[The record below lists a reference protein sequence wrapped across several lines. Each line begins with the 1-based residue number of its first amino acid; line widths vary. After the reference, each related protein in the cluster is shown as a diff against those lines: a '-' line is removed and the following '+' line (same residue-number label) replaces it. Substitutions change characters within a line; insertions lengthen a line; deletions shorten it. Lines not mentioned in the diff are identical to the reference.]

1 MAGTL
6 RLHAKWK
13 INSAIHLIVQLL
25 LVSMLLS
32 KNKEMMK
39 KITYILGL
47 FSMLTFQS
55 CLDME
60 PKTQLA
66 DTNYWQTPDHFKLF
80 ATQFYGWT
88 VDFKQLDDSPHSD
101 VRSDLRTGITLDVY
115 SNGTN
120 SIPSSDKTYTNN
132 YNRIRQVNTLL
143 QQAEGYAA
151 PADIETS
158 VGEAHFFRAY
168 CYFDLLQVYGDVI
181 ITRTPLDIDSPE
193 MQMARNS
200 RDEVVDFILEDLEE
214 AIRLLPEA
222 NEISSKDEGRLSSQA
237 ASAFLSRVALYE
249 GTWQKFRNGG
259 QNNDRSSALLDIAA
273 TSAHDVIESGFFE
286 LFAPEELGTE
296 AYKYLFILENDKSN
310 PAGITK
316 SGNKEYIFT
325 RRHDPTLA
333 SIGFNITQGRLGNAV
348 YVTRKMANMYLQSNG
363 LPINPQ
369 TWDYSKVDSEFKDRD
384 NRMSNTLMIPGH
396 TYWGTGG
403 GRIDWTGSTE
413 EIANASHKNFMPS
426 TGTGYFPHKW
436 CCERDGVPTGMEAYD
451 YPIIR
456 YAEVLL
462 NYAEA
467 VFERDDKI
475 SDEDLAISLNLTR
488 KRVNPNM
495 PDLTNA
501 FVSANNLDMRT
512 EIRRER
518 TVEFYDEN
526 FRIDDLKRWKTAE
539 EEMPMNLTG
548 VKWRGTEYET
558 KWSDASSKTM
568 DAEGCIIYEQGRVWE
583 EKHYLYPLPIDQL
596 KLNPNLKQNPGWE

>member
-1 MAGTL
+1 
-6 RLHAKWK
+6 
-13 INSAIHLIVQLL
+13 
-25 LVSMLLS
+25 
-32 KNKEMMK
+32 MMK

-237 ASAFLSRVALYE
+237 ASAFLSRFALYE

-403 GRIDWTGSTE
+403 GRIDWTGSAE

>member
-1 MAGTL
+1 
-6 RLHAKWK
+6 
-13 INSAIHLIVQLL
+13 
-25 LVSMLLS
+25 
-32 KNKEMMK
+32 MMK

-55 CLDME
+55 CLDLE

-80 ATQFYGWT
+80 ATQFYGWSA
-88 VDFKQLDDSPHSD
+88 DFRQLDDSPHSD
-101 VRSDLRTGITLDVY
+101 IRSDLRTAITFDVY

-120 SIPSSDKTYTNN
+120 SIPSSDKTYTDN
-132 YNRIRQVNTLL
+132 YNRIRQTNMLL
-143 QQAEGYAA
+143 QQAESYAA
-151 PADIETS
+151 PSDIATF

-193 MQMARNS
+193 MQMSRNS
-200 RDEVVDFILEDLEE
+200 RSEVVDFIIEDLEE
-214 AIRLLPEA
+214 AVRLLPAA
-222 NEISSKDEGRLSSQA
+222 NEISSNDEGRLSSQA

-259 QNNDRSSALLDIAA
+259 QNNERSKALLDIAA
-273 TSAHDVIESGFFE
+273 TSAHDVMESDFFE

-403 GRIDWTGSTE
+403 GRIDWTGSAE

-568 DAEGCIIYEQGRVWE
+568 DADGCIIYEQGRVWE

-596 KLNPNLKQNPGWE
+596 KLNSNLKQNPGWE

>member
-1 MAGTL
+1 
-6 RLHAKWK
+6 
-13 INSAIHLIVQLL
+13 
-25 LVSMLLS
+25 
-32 KNKEMMK
+32 MK

-403 GRIDWTGSTE
+403 GRIDWTGSAE
-413 EIANASHKNFMPS
+413 EIANASHKNYMPS

-596 KLNPNLKQNPGWE
+596 KLNPNLKQNPAWE

>member
-1 MAGTL
+1 
-6 RLHAKWK
+6 
-13 INSAIHLIVQLL
+13 
-25 LVSMLLS
+25 
-32 KNKEMMK
+32 MMK

-151 PADIETS
+151 SADIETS

-403 GRIDWTGSTE
+403 GRIDWTGSAE
-413 EIANASHKNFMPS
+413 EIANASHKNYMPS

-539 EEMPMNLTG
+539 EEMSMNLTG

>member
-1 MAGTL
+1 
-6 RLHAKWK
+6 
-13 INSAIHLIVQLL
+13 
-25 LVSMLLS
+25 
-32 KNKEMMK
+32 MMK

-403 GRIDWTGSTE
+403 GRIDWTGSAE

-501 FVSANNLDMRT
+501 FVSANNLEMRT

-583 EKHYLYPLPIDQL
+583 EKHYLYPLPMDQL
-596 KLNPNLKQNPGWE
+596 KLNPNLKQNPGWK

>member
-1 MAGTL
+1 
-6 RLHAKWK
+6 
-13 INSAIHLIVQLL
+13 
-25 LVSMLLS
+25 
-32 KNKEMMK
+32 MK

-151 PADIETS
+151 PAGIETS

>member
-1 MAGTL
+1 
-6 RLHAKWK
+6 
-13 INSAIHLIVQLL
+13 
-25 LVSMLLS
+25 MLLS

-143 QQAEGYAA
+143 QQAEGYAV

-193 MQMARNS
+193 MKMARNS

-222 NEISSKDEGRLSSQA
+222 NEISSKDEGRLSNQA

-369 TWDYSKVDSEFKDRD
+369 TWDYSKVDSEFKNRD

-403 GRIDWTGSTE
+403 GRIDWTGSAE

-548 VKWRGTEYET
+548 VKWRDTDYET

>member
-1 MAGTL
+1 
-6 RLHAKWK
+6 
-13 INSAIHLIVQLL
+13 
-25 LVSMLLS
+25 
-32 KNKEMMK
+32 MMK

-222 NEISSKDEGRLSSQA
+222 NEISSKYEGRLSSQA

-403 GRIDWTGSTE
+403 GRIDWTGSAE

>member
-1 MAGTL
+1 
-6 RLHAKWK
+6 
-13 INSAIHLIVQLL
+13 
-25 LVSMLLS
+25 
-32 KNKEMMK
+32 MMK

-55 CLDME
+55 CLDLE

-80 ATQFYGWT
+80 ATQFYGWSA
-88 VDFKQLDDSPHSD
+88 DFRQLDDSPHSD
-101 VRSDLRTGITLDVY
+101 IRSDLRTAITFDVY

-120 SIPSSDKTYTNN
+120 SIPSSDKTYTDN
-132 YNRIRQVNTLL
+132 YNRIRQTNMLL
-143 QQAEGYAA
+143 QQAESYAA
-151 PADIETS
+151 PSDIATF

-181 ITRTPLDIDSPE
+181 ITRTQLDIDSPE
-193 MQMARNS
+193 MQMSRNS
-200 RDEVVDFILEDLEE
+200 RSEVVDFIIEDLEE
-214 AIRLLPEA
+214 AVRLLPAA
-222 NEISSKDEGRLSSQA
+222 NEISSNDEGRLSSQA

-259 QNNDRSSALLDIAA
+259 QNNERSKALLDIAA
-273 TSAHDVIESGFFE
+273 TSAHDVMESDFFE

-316 SGNKEYIFT
+316 SANKEYIFT

-348 YVTRKMANMYLQSNG
+348 YVTRKMANMYLQNNG
-363 LPINPQ
+363 FPVDPQ
-369 TWDYSKVDSEFKDRD
+369 TWDYSKVDSEFKNRD

-403 GRIDWTGSTE
+403 GRIDWTGSAE
-413 EIANASHKNFMPS
+413 EIANACHKNYMPS

>member
-1 MAGTL
+1 
-6 RLHAKWK
+6 
-13 INSAIHLIVQLL
+13 
-25 LVSMLLS
+25 MLLS

-333 SIGFNITQGRLGNAV
+333 SIGFNITQGRLGNAL

-403 GRIDWTGSTE
+403 GRIDWTGSAE

-548 VKWRGTEYET
+548 VKWRGTDYET

>member
-1 MAGTL
+1 
-6 RLHAKWK
+6 
-13 INSAIHLIVQLL
+13 
-25 LVSMLLS
+25 
-32 KNKEMMK
+32 MK

-60 PKTQLA
+60 PKTRLA

-403 GRIDWTGSTE
+403 GRIDWTGSAE

-501 FVSANNLDMRT
+501 FVSANNLEMRT

-583 EKHYLYPLPIDQL
+583 EKHYLYPLPMDQL

>member
-1 MAGTL
+1 
-6 RLHAKWK
+6 
-13 INSAIHLIVQLL
+13 
-25 LVSMLLS
+25 
-32 KNKEMMK
+32 MMK

-403 GRIDWTGSTE
+403 GRIDWTGSAE

-501 FVSANNLDMRT
+501 FVSANNLDMRS

>member
-1 MAGTL
+1 
-6 RLHAKWK
+6 
-13 INSAIHLIVQLL
+13 
-25 LVSMLLS
+25 
-32 KNKEMMK
+32 MMK

-403 GRIDWTGSTE
+403 GRIDWTGSAE

-583 EKHYLYPLPIDQL
+583 EKHYLYSLPIDQL

>member
-1 MAGTL
+1 
-6 RLHAKWK
+6 
-13 INSAIHLIVQLL
+13 
-25 LVSMLLS
+25 MLLS

-80 ATQFYGWT
+80 VTQFYGWT

-403 GRIDWTGSTE
+403 GRIDWTGSAE

-436 CCERDGVPTGMEAYD
+436 CCERDGVPTGMKAYD

>member
-1 MAGTL
+1 
-6 RLHAKWK
+6 
-13 INSAIHLIVQLL
+13 
-25 LVSMLLS
+25 
-32 KNKEMMK
+32 MMK

-403 GRIDWTGSTE
+403 GRIDWTGSAE

-548 VKWRGTEYET
+548 VKWRVTEYET

-568 DAEGCIIYEQGRVWE
+568 DAEGCIICEQGRVWE

>member
-1 MAGTL
+1 
-6 RLHAKWK
+6 
-13 INSAIHLIVQLL
+13 
-25 LVSMLLS
+25 MLLS

-403 GRIDWTGSTE
+403 GRIDWTGSAE

-426 TGTGYFPHKW
+426 TGTVYFPHKW

-568 DAEGCIIYEQGRVWE
+568 DVEGCIICEQGRVWE

>member
-1 MAGTL
+1 
-6 RLHAKWK
+6 
-13 INSAIHLIVQLL
+13 
-25 LVSMLLS
+25 
-32 KNKEMMK
+32 MK

-403 GRIDWTGSTE
+403 GRIDWTGSAE

-501 FVSANNLDMRT
+501 FVSANNLEMRT

>member
-1 MAGTL
+1 
-6 RLHAKWK
+6 
-13 INSAIHLIVQLL
+13 
-25 LVSMLLS
+25 
-32 KNKEMMK
+32 MK

-47 FSMLTFQS
+47 FSMLTLQS

-88 VDFKQLDDSPHSD
+88 ADFRQLDDSPHSD
-101 VRSDLRTGITLDVY
+101 VHSDLRTGITLDVY

-120 SIPSSDKTYTNN
+120 SIPSSDKTYTDN
-132 YNRIRQVNTLL
+132 YNRIRQTNMLL
-143 QQAEGYAA
+143 QQAESYAA
-151 PADIETS
+151 PSDIATF

-193 MQMARNS
+193 MQMSRNS
-200 RDEVVDFILEDLEE
+200 RSEVVDFIIEDLEE
-214 AIRLLPEA
+214 AVRLLPAA
-222 NEISSKDEGRLSSQA
+222 NEISSNDEGRLSSQA

-259 QNNDRSSALLDIAA
+259 QNNERSKGLLDIAA
-273 TSAHDVIESGFFE
+273 TSAHDVMESDFFE

-316 SGNKEYIFT
+316 SANKEYIFT

-348 YVTRKMANMYLQSNG
+348 YVTRKMANMYLQNNG
-363 LPINPQ
+363 LPVDPQ
-369 TWDYSKVDSEFKDRD
+369 TWDYSKVDSEFKNRD

-403 GRIDWTGSTE
+403 GRIDWTGSAE
-413 EIANASHKNFMPS
+413 EIANASHKNYMPS

-548 VKWRGTEYET
+548 IKWRGTDYET
-558 KWSDASSKTM
+558 KWTDASSKPM

>member
-1 MAGTL
+1 
-6 RLHAKWK
+6 
-13 INSAIHLIVQLL
+13 
-25 LVSMLLS
+25 
-32 KNKEMMK
+32 MMK

-143 QQAEGYAA
+143 QQAEDYAA

-403 GRIDWTGSTE
+403 GRIDWTGSAE

-501 FVSANNLDMRT
+501 FVSANNLEMRT

-583 EKHYLYPLPIDQL
+583 EKHYLYPLPMDQL

>member
-1 MAGTL
+1 
-6 RLHAKWK
+6 
-13 INSAIHLIVQLL
+13 
-25 LVSMLLS
+25 
-32 KNKEMMK
+32 MK

-403 GRIDWTGSTE
+403 GRIDWTGSAE

-568 DAEGCIIYEQGRVWE
+568 DAEGCIICEQGRVWE

>member
-1 MAGTL
+1 
-6 RLHAKWK
+6 
-13 INSAIHLIVQLL
+13 
-25 LVSMLLS
+25 
-32 KNKEMMK
+32 MMK

-193 MQMARNS
+193 MQMVRRS

-403 GRIDWTGSTE
+403 GRIDWTGSAE
-413 EIANASHKNFMPS
+413 EIANASHKNYMPS

>member
-1 MAGTL
+1 
-6 RLHAKWK
+6 
-13 INSAIHLIVQLL
+13 
-25 LVSMLLS
+25 
-32 KNKEMMK
+32 MMK

-143 QQAEGYAA
+143 QQAEGYAV

-193 MQMARNS
+193 MKMARNS

-222 NEISSKDEGRLSSQA
+222 NEISSKDEGRLSNQA

-369 TWDYSKVDSEFKDRD
+369 TWDYSKVDSEFKNRD

-403 GRIDWTGSTE
+403 GRIDWTGSAE

-548 VKWRGTEYET
+548 VKWRDTDYET

>member
-1 MAGTL
+1 
-6 RLHAKWK
+6 
-13 INSAIHLIVQLL
+13 
-25 LVSMLLS
+25 MLLS

-348 YVTRKMANMYLQSNG
+348 YGTRKMANMYLQSNG

-403 GRIDWTGSTE
+403 GRIDWTGSAE

-501 FVSANNLDMRT
+501 FVSANNLEMRT

-583 EKHYLYPLPIDQL
+583 EKHYLYPLPMDQL

>member
-1 MAGTL
+1 
-6 RLHAKWK
+6 
-13 INSAIHLIVQLL
+13 
-25 LVSMLLS
+25 
-32 KNKEMMK
+32 MMK

-403 GRIDWTGSTE
+403 GRIDWTGSAE
-413 EIANASHKNFMPS
+413 EIANASHKNYMPS

-526 FRIDDLKRWKTAE
+526 FSIDDLKRWKTAE

>member
-1 MAGTL
+1 
-6 RLHAKWK
+6 
-13 INSAIHLIVQLL
+13 
-25 LVSMLLS
+25 
-32 KNKEMMK
+32 MMK

-88 VDFKQLDDSPHSD
+88 VDFKKLDDSPHSD

-403 GRIDWTGSTE
+403 GRIDWTGSAE

-568 DAEGCIIYEQGRVWE
+568 DAEGCIICEQGRVWE

>member
-1 MAGTL
+1 
-6 RLHAKWK
+6 
-13 INSAIHLIVQLL
+13 
-25 LVSMLLS
+25 MLLS

-403 GRIDWTGSTE
+403 GRIDWTGSAE

-467 VFERDDKI
+467 EFERDDKI

-568 DAEGCIIYEQGRVWE
+568 DAEGCIICEQGRVWE

>member
-1 MAGTL
+1 
-6 RLHAKWK
+6 
-13 INSAIHLIVQLL
+13 
-25 LVSMLLS
+25 
-32 KNKEMMK
+32 MK

-80 ATQFYGWT
+80 ATQFYGWS

-403 GRIDWTGSTE
+403 GRIDWTGSAE

-451 YPIIR
+451 DPIIR

>member
-1 MAGTL
+1 
-6 RLHAKWK
+6 
-13 INSAIHLIVQLL
+13 
-25 LVSMLLS
+25 
-32 KNKEMMK
+32 MMK

-310 PAGITK
+310 SAGITK

-403 GRIDWTGSTE
+403 GRIDWTGSAE

>member
-1 MAGTL
+1 
-6 RLHAKWK
+6 
-13 INSAIHLIVQLL
+13 
-25 LVSMLLS
+25 
-32 KNKEMMK
+32 MMK

-333 SIGFNITQGRLGNAV
+333 SIGFNITQGRLGNVV

-403 GRIDWTGSTE
+403 GRIDWTGSAE

>member
-1 MAGTL
+1 
-6 RLHAKWK
+6 
-13 INSAIHLIVQLL
+13 
-25 LVSMLLS
+25 
-32 KNKEMMK
+32 MMK

-286 LFAPEELGTE
+286 LFAPEKLGTE

-403 GRIDWTGSTE
+403 GRIDWTGSAE

-501 FVSANNLDMRT
+501 FVSANNLEMRT

-583 EKHYLYPLPIDQL
+583 EKHYLYPLPMDQL
-596 KLNPNLKQNPGWE
+596 KLNPNLKQNLGWE

>member
-1 MAGTL
+1 
-6 RLHAKWK
+6 
-13 INSAIHLIVQLL
+13 
-25 LVSMLLS
+25 MLLS

-403 GRIDWTGSTE
+403 GRIDWTGSAE

-526 FRIDDLKRWKTAE
+526 FRIDGLKRWRTAE
-539 EEMPMNLTG
+539 EKMPMNLTG

>member
-1 MAGTL
+1 
-6 RLHAKWK
+6 
-13 INSAIHLIVQLL
+13 
-25 LVSMLLS
+25 
-32 KNKEMMK
+32 MMK

-214 AIRLLPEA
+214 AIRLLPES

-403 GRIDWTGSTE
+403 GRIDWTGSAE

>member
-1 MAGTL
+1 
-6 RLHAKWK
+6 
-13 INSAIHLIVQLL
+13 
-25 LVSMLLS
+25 
-32 KNKEMMK
+32 MMK

-403 GRIDWTGSTE
+403 GRIDWTGSVE

>member
-1 MAGTL
+1 
-6 RLHAKWK
+6 
-13 INSAIHLIVQLL
+13 
-25 LVSMLLS
+25 
-32 KNKEMMK
+32 MK

-403 GRIDWTGSTE
+403 GRIDWTGSAE

-436 CCERDGVPTGMEAYD
+436 CCERDGVPAGMEAYD

-568 DAEGCIIYEQGRVWE
+568 DAEGCIICEQGRVWE

>member
-1 MAGTL
+1 
-6 RLHAKWK
+6 
-13 INSAIHLIVQLL
+13 
-25 LVSMLLS
+25 
-32 KNKEMMK
+32 MMK

-249 GTWQKFRNGG
+249 GTWQKFRNGE

-403 GRIDWTGSTE
+403 GRIDWTGSAE
-413 EIANASHKNFMPS
+413 EIANASHKNYMPS

>member
-1 MAGTL
+1 
-6 RLHAKWK
+6 
-13 INSAIHLIVQLL
+13 
-25 LVSMLLS
+25 
-32 KNKEMMK
+32 MK

-403 GRIDWTGSTE
+403 GRIDWTGSAE

-568 DAEGCIIYEQGRVWE
+568 DVEGCIICEQGRVWE

>member
-1 MAGTL
+1 
-6 RLHAKWK
+6 
-13 INSAIHLIVQLL
+13 
-25 LVSMLLS
+25 
-32 KNKEMMK
+32 MMK

-403 GRIDWTGSTE
+403 GRIDWTGSAE
-413 EIANASHKNFMPS
+413 EIVNASHKNFMPS